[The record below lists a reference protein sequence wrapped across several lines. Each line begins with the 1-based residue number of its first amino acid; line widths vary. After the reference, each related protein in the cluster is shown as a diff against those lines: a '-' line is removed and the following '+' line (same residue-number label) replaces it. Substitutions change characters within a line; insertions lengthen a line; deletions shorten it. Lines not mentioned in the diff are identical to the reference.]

1 MFLSSAICC
10 CWPIISG
17 ILMPALY
24 HLQWTWAGR
33 WTCVLPFPPRRLLSA
48 GIHNQSL
55 VKRERRRPSQK
66 RWRRTVTICSRISYH
81 ENQSVLSEIGREWLL
96 LYSFH
101 LGFLGGG
108 GDGDG
113 RFFYRRLFVGSRF
126 VERGLKLGRHVHLG
140 DLSEGHGSVS
150 GRRQVKF
157 QDDSEVSATYTRE
170 RKKRGFR
177 RIGQMLLAMVVVVDD
192 NTLILST
199 RSFQSSLP
207 GRPLMRIDGLVKY
220 EPTWDVNS
228 IRVLMNRTARGIEMG
243 LATILS

>member
-1 MFLSSAICC
+1 MLLLTHHFRNSHARPVSFTMDVGWTLNMCIAFSTETV
-10 CWPIISG
+10 
-17 ILMPALY
+17 AL
-24 HLQWTWAGR
+24 GR
-33 WTCVLPFPPRRLLSA
+33 DPQSIPRE
-48 GIHNQSL
+48 
-55 VKRERRRPSQK
+55 KRETTSESKEMTTNCYNLQ
-66 RWRRTVTICSRISYH
+66 SHH

-101 LGFLGGG
+101 LGFLGGGGDG